1 MNYKKGI
8 MHPNNND
15 HHNISNAKIFK
26 SGLANS
32 NGNNKRRFYELILA
46 R

>member
-1 MNYKKGI
+1 MPLI
-8 MHPNNND
+8 MTTII
-15 HHNISNAKIFK
+15 ISNAKIFK

-46 R
+46 